1 VVCEVVREVPSVGVV
16 RADPAQE
23 LLDANAEF
31 VDPKVMKVPT
41 NPKIATRGRWGDY
54 KPARGFGKFNNGV
67 QLAAQARLDRARGRV
82 AYNLA
87 ALSRAGH
94 LAAHLPH
101 DYRER
106 YEPEYRLWHEEQFGF
121 GIRIACLPCGQLTDA
136 VSKDAAFKKQNCPLG
151 GTLQSVRGL
160 EKQLVLDKELI
171 AKLRNEVTDVF
182 ELVPLSLQSP
192 LS

>member
-1 VVCEVVREVPSVGVV
+1 M
-16 RADPAQE
+16 RAE
-23 LLDANAEF
+23 SSKLGGKLVDANVEY
-31 VDPKVMKVPT
+31 VDPKVMKVPS
-41 NPKIATRGRWGDY
+41 NPKIATRGKWGDY
-54 KPARGFGKFNNGV
+54 KPARGFGRMNNGV

-101 DYRER
+101 DYRDC
-106 YEPEYRLWHEEQFGF
+106 YDPAYRKWHEEQFGF
-121 GIRIACLPCGQLTDA
+121 GVRIACLTCGQLTDA
-136 VSKDAAFKKQNCPLG
+136 VSKDAEFKKQNCPLG

-171 AKLRNEVTDVF
+171 AKLVSEVTDVF
-182 ELVPLSLQSP
+182 ELVPLSSQSP